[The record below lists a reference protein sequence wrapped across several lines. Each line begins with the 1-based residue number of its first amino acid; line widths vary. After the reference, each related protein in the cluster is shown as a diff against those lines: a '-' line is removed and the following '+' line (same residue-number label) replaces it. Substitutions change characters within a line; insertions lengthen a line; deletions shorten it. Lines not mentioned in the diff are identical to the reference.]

1 MDTVMICSFII
12 VALIAALV
20 ALAFKHSST
29 FDALVAA
36 HSAVVDKLLTAIVGS
51 AGVPAS
57 ATAAV
62 PAAPA
67 QVTAGNP
74 SGTKAVTPL
83 ASAVNVLVPAIAAP
97 VPAATPA
104 VAKPPVLPGL
114 NNGYGNGVAAGL
126 RVGNHGIYTDG
137 SGEQFY
143 IDATT
148 GLLVKGLPPAG
159 YDPTKVPQYMADQ
172 GSTFYGV

>member
-1 MDTVMICSFII
+1 MDTILIHTGII
-12 VALIAALV
+12 VVLVFGLI

-29 FDALVAA
+29 FDALVASHA
-36 HSAVVDKLLTAIVGS
+36 AVVDKLLTALIGS
-51 AGVPAS
+51 AGTSFAV
-57 ATAAV
+57 TAAV

-67 QVTAGNP
+67 QV
-74 SGTKAVTPL
+74 KAVVP
-83 ASAVNVLVPAIAAP
+83 AAPVVNVLVPETTA
-97 VPAATPA
+97 PAAAAT
-104 VAKPPVLPGL
+104 VAKPPLLPGL

-143 IDATT
+143 IDAVT
-148 GLLVKGLPPAG
+148 GLLVKGLPPVG

-172 GSTFYGV
+172 GSTFYGA